1 MANSA
6 AIGAQFCRLSPVMV
20 ISTVPSC
27 MPLIR
32 SISRPSESLGNTS
45 TAMRPWVRCSSSS
58 ANFSEA
64 LCQEFCSLARWPS
77 LSVSSAAE
85 AVRADAAV
93 RQAMASAAKRRRFR
107 VIIVLLRDD
116 TSGYEKFGSAAADFG
131 QVVQQFAQMAA
142 HCGLG
147 QRGVVI
153 TQTVHDFGVLADKLL
168 YVEGSCRDVA
178 QPVHL
183 GFE

>member
-1 MANSA
+1 
-6 AIGAQFCRLSPVMV
+6 
-20 ISTVPSC
+20 
-27 MPLIR
+27 
-32 SISRPSESLGNTS
+32 
-45 TAMRPWVRCSSSS
+45 
-58 ANFSEA
+58 
-64 LCQEFCSLARWPS
+64 PS

-93 RQAMASAAKRRRFR
+93 RQAMASAATRRRFR
-107 VIIVLLRDD
+107 VLIVLLRDD
-116 TSGYEKFGSAAADFG
+116 TPGHEKFGSAAADFG

-153 TQTVHDFGVLADKLL
+153 TQAVHEFGVLADKLL

-183 GFE
+183 GFEALKHLPHRLLSDGDGQQAMKTVVKAYEG